1 VIYRVAVAADG
12 QPWPG
17 FHAVEVDAPNE
28 YDAGQRAL
36 ALVRAKLYVVEIL
49 DGPETS
55 DRIMRRYQPRHSY

>member
-1 VIYRVAVAADG
+1 MIYRVAVAADG

-17 FHAVEVDAPNE
+17 FQAVEVDAQNE
-28 YDAGQRAL
+28 HEAAQRAL

-55 DRIMRRYQPRHSY
+55 DRIMRPYQPRHSY